1 MRQIQGLEI
10 ENDDAKNE
18 EANKK
23 CAGHRWFCCR
33 RKDTS
38 GPMLNHFMGFDS
50 QEPDMVD
57 HKHVIKRTWTLDRS
71 AIVQKFTYDVDDW
84 FHMIWALEGRT
95 KPWKPLL
102 ITMGFTCLVLFVHER
117 YIGMWPYFGKGVNVQ
132 VHSSFGVVLGFLI
145 VYQSGQSSKRWW
157 EARCCWENIM
167 VQSKE
172 AMRLLA
178 AHCDIPEILSLF
190 GMHITAFASCTKN
203 FLRGN
208 KTDEEWRVELRHM
221 LEEDDVERVIA
232 AAPRMRP
239 VACLYACQRC
249 VEYIIQQKVLERGV
263 SRDINPRLT
272 SLADQLGSCE
282 RILYTPLPWIYTL
295 HLRFIIMTYL
305 IILPLVFCEFEDKV
319 STEGVIFYCL
329 IIGYAFLGLEDM
341 ALEIQNP
348 FGDDYSDLPLDV
360 FTNIIF
366 QDIKVISRL
375 KYSVYG
381 DDYTEYL
388 WALCREAQEYDQDD
402 H

>member
-1 MRQIQGLEI
+1 MMPLEV
-10 ENDDAKNE
+10 EGDDANYDQLM
-18 EANKK
+18 KK
-23 CAGHRWFCCR
+23 PAGPRRFCCR
-33 RKDTS
+33 RNTIS
-38 GPMLNHFMGFDS
+38 GPMLDHFMGT
-50 QEPDMVD
+50 D
-57 HKHVIKRTWTLDRS
+57 HKEPMIDHKDTIKKTWELDRS
-71 AIVQKFTYDVDDW
+71 IIVQKFTYDVDDW
-84 FHMIWALEGRT
+84 FHMIVAIEGRT
-95 KPWKPLL
+95 WPWKPLL
-102 ITMGFTCLVLFVHER
+102 LTMGFTGIVLFIHER
-117 YIGMWPYFGKGVNVQ
+117 YLGMWPDFGKGVNVQ

-167 VQSKE
+167 VQTKE

-178 AHCDIPEILSLF
+178 AHCDIPEVLSLF
-190 GMHITAFASCTKN
+190 GMHLIAFASCTKH
-203 FLRGN
+203 FLRG
-208 KTDEEWRVELRHM
+208 TTPDEKWKEELRNM
-221 LEEDDVERVIA
+221 LEEDDVERIIA

-272 SLADQLGSCE
+272 SLADQLGACE
-282 RILYTPLPWIYTL
+282 RILYTPLPWVYTL
-295 HLRFIIMTYL
+295 HLRFIIMMYL
-305 IILPLVFCEFEDKV
+305 MILPLVFCEFENPV
-319 STEGVIFYCL
+319 SGEGVVFYCL

-366 QDIKVISRL
+366 QDIKTVSQL
-375 KYSVYG
+375 KYCVYG
-381 DDYTEYL
+381 DDYTEHL
-388 WALCREAQEYDQDD
+388 VNLCKDAKLNDKND

>member
-1 MRQIQGLEI
+1 MRPFELEG
-10 ENDDAKNE
+10 DDANYDKLM
-18 EANKK
+18 KK
-23 CAGHRWFCCR
+23 PAGAKRFCCR
-33 RKDTS
+33 KNTIT
-38 GPMLNHFMGFDS
+38 GPMLDHFMGTDN
-50 QEPDMVD
+50 QGAPMME
-57 HKHVIKRTWTLDRS
+57 HKDTIQKTWELDRS
-71 AIVQKFTYDVDDW
+71 IIVQKFTYDVDDW
-84 FHMIWALEGRT
+84 FHMIVAIEGRT

-102 ITMGFTCLVLFVHER
+102 LTMGFTGIVLFIHER
-117 YIGMWPYFGKGVNVQ
+117 YLGMWPDFGKGVNVQ

-167 VQSKE
+167 VQTKE

-178 AHCDIPEILSLF
+178 AHCDIPEVLSLF
-190 GMHITAFASCTKN
+190 GMHLIAFASCTKH
-203 FLRGN
+203 FLRGT
-208 KTDEEWRVELRHM
+208 KTDEEWKEELRNM
-221 LEEDDVERVIA
+221 LEEDDVDRIIA

-272 SLADQLGSCE
+272 SLADQLGACE
-282 RILYTPLPWIYTL
+282 RILYTPLPWVYTL
-295 HLRFIIMTYL
+295 HLRFIIMMYL
-305 IILPLVFCEFEDKV
+305 MILPLVFCEFESEV
-319 STEGVIFYCL
+319 TWEGVVFYCF

-348 FGDDYSDLPLDV
+348 FGEDYSDLPLDV

-366 QDIKVISRL
+366 QDIKTVSLL
-375 KYSVYG
+375 KYCVYG
-381 DDYTEYL
+381 DDYTEHL
-388 WALCREAQEYDQDD
+388 NNLCKVALKHDQDD